1 MESRTHGGPGAVGG
15 LVAKWAGGRR
25 PTIGQGDLA
34 PTVMT
39 SLNASAIREDF
50 PILQQLIHGKPLV
63 YLDSAA
69 TSQKPE
75 SVIQALDTFYRTTNA
90 NIHRGIYSLAE
101 QSTEQYED
109 ARKKVQ
115 KFINAKSWREI
126 IWTRNA
132 TEGLNLVAYT
142 WGRQNIRAGDEIVI
156 SLLEHHSNVVPWQ
169 LLAQEKGATLKH
181 IPADGQG
188 RLALDHLDRIITAKT
203 KLVAVTM
210 MSNVTGA
217 ITPLDVIIKR
227 AHDVGAIVVVD
238 AAQAAPHLPL
248 DVRALDADFVAFS
261 GHKMLGPFVGV
272 LYGKKHLL
280 EAMPPFLGGG
290 DMIRKVE
297 LYESSWNDLPYKF
310 EAGTPAIAE
319 AVGIGTAV
327 DYLNALGMDAVR
339 EHEKELTA
347 YALEKLSEVPTL
359 RVIGPTNVE
368 ERGGLAAFEM
378 EGIHPHD
385 IAAILDRDAICIRAG
400 HHCAQPLHDYYDL
413 AASARASFYIYN
425 TPEDID
431 ALVKSLKTVRK
442 MFDK

>member
-1 MESRTHGGPGAVGG
+1 MA
-15 LVAKWAGGRR
+15 
-25 PTIGQGDLA
+25 
-34 PTVMT
+34 

-101 QSTEQYED
+101 QSTEQYEN

-188 RLALDHLDRIITAKT
+188 RLALDNLDSIITDKT

-227 AHDVGAIVVVD
+227 AREVGAIVVVD

-319 AVGIGTAV
+319 AVGMGAAI

-339 EHEKELTA
+339 QHEKELTA

-359 RVIGPTNVE
+359 RVIGPTNVK

-431 ALVKSLKTVRK
+431 ALVASLKNVRNV
-442 MFDK
+442 FHHG